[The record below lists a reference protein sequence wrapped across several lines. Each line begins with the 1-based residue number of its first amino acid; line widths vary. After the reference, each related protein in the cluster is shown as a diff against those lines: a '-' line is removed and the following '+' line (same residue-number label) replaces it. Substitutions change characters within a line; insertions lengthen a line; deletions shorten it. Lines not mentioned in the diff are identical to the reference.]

1 MPPHENGEIE
11 HQDFDLTLLA
21 NFVHQVVNPLNGV
34 AGTLDNLIDGT
45 IGEDRREQRTQAA
58 RAQLERCIT
67 LVRNLAFLAEKRI
80 EVNRKEFKT
89 VVLPQEIIESAMFF
103 QEEGATRKI
112 RIALKDKQTQNRV
125 VGHREL
131 LRQVLMNI
139 FDNCVKYGKFGC
151 EIEVNQWIQSGTNDA
166 IVAIRS
172 VPERRLDQSE
182 FAKIFDRG
190 YRGANAREI
199 VASGTGIGL
208 FVCRQVI
215 EETHGGNILV
225 QNDRDGLLFL
235 IKIPGGEAG
244 E

>member
-1 MPPHENGEIE
+1 MSLHEEGKIE
-11 HQDFDLTLLA
+11 FQDFDLTLLA

-45 IGEDRREQRTQAA
+45 IREERREQRTQAA
-58 RAQLERCIT
+58 RAQLERCIS

-112 RIALKDKQTQNRV
+112 RIALKDKRTQNRV
-125 VGHREL
+125 VGHKEL

-139 FDNCVKYGKFGC
+139 FDNCVKYGRFGS

-166 IVAIRS
+166 IITIRS
-172 VPERRLDQSE
+172 VPERQLDQSE
-182 FAKIFDRG
+182 FLRVFDRG
-190 YRGANAREI
+190 YRGTNAREI

-215 EETHGGNILV
+215 EETHGGIIKM
-225 QNDRDGLLFL
+225 QNDRDGLLFM
-235 IKIPGGEAG
+235 IKIPDGEA
-244 E
+244 EK